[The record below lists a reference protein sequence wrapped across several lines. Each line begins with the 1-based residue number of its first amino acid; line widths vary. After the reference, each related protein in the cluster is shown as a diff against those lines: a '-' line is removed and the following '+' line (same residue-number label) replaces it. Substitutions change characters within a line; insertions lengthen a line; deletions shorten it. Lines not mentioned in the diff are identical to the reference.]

1 MKILTINNIK
11 MLQFTRL
18 NEYCNISHFV
28 STRHGGISTR
38 NYSSMNLG
46 EYCGDDPEAVHH
58 NRILL
63 SDIFT
68 IPFGNLCVPFQV
80 HGDIIRILD
89 NDFIALSE
97 KEKADSLHGV
107 DALITN
113 VPEICIAVTTADCV
127 PLLLY
132 SPDKEVIAAVHAGWR
147 GTVQKIT
154 MKTIE
159 RLIHEFGCDP
169 KQICVG
175 IGPSISQESF
185 EVGEEVV
192 DTFRLIG
199 ADLTK
204 ILKRNTETGK
214 AHIDLWEENRL
225 QLLSMGISPDRIE
238 IAGLCTFIDSDD
250 FFSAR
255 RLGIESGRM
264 LSGIMIKNNR

>member
-1 MKILTINNIK
+1 MKILTINNTK

-18 NEYCNISHFV
+18 SDYCNISHFV
-28 STRHGGISTR
+28 STRHGGISTG

-46 EYCGDDPEAVHH
+46 EYCGDSPEAVRY
-58 NRILL
+58 NRALL
-63 SDIFT
+63 SDIFA
-68 IPFGNLCVPFQV
+68 IPSGHLFAPFQV

-97 KEKADSLHGV
+97 KEQAKSLYGV
-107 DALITN
+107 DALITDI
-113 VPEICIAVTTADCV
+113 PEICIAITTADCV

-132 SPDKEVIAAVHAGWR
+132 SPEKEVIAAVHAGWR

-154 MKTIE
+154 MKTVE
-159 RLIHEFGCDP
+159 KLVHEFGCDP

-185 EVGEEVV
+185 EVGEDVV
-192 DTFRLIG
+192 DAFRLIG
-199 ADLTK
+199 ADLAK
-204 ILKRNTETGK
+204 ILKRNIETGK

-225 QLLSMGISPDRIE
+225 QLLSMGISSDRIE
-238 IAGLCTFIDSDD
+238 IAGLCTFVHSDD